1 MSMKDVPVYLFLGFL
16 ESGKTKFIQET
27 LEDTRFNQGEKTVIL
42 LCEEGIEEYDLS
54 RFKDGNVYIETI
66 DGEAELTAERLSDIE
81 KRLAPDRVMCEYN
94 GMFLTQKLF
103 EALPENWSVVQA
115 FMFADSSTFLSYNG
129 NMRQL
134 VYDKLNMADLVAFNR
149 FDDKYDRDMF
159 HKTVRAVSRR
169 AEIIFEYKDGT
180 VVPDDTV
187 DPLPYDLDAPVVE
200 ISDRDYAIWYQDLC
214 EEMSKYDGKTMKLH
228 VKLIKNKLLP
238 DAFIAGR
245 DLMSCCVEDIR
256 LAAVACRNP
265 ENIEIEDG
273 AWYSVT
279 GKMEIRFSKAYNKRG
294 PVLTVEK
301 AEKAEQPA
309 QPVATFY

>member
-1 MSMKDVPVYLFLGFL
+1 MKDVPVYLFLGFL

-42 LCEEGIEEYDLS
+42 MCEEGIEEYDLS
-54 RFKDGNVYIETI
+54 AFKSGNVYIEAV
-66 DGEAELTAERLSDIE
+66 DGEAELTAEKLADIE
-81 KRLAPDRVMCEYN
+81 KRVRPDRVMCEYN
-94 GMFLTQKLF
+94 GMFLVQKLF

-134 VYDKLNMADLVAFNR
+134 VYDKLNVADLVAFNR

-169 AEIIFEYKDGT
+169 AEIIFEYVDGT

-187 DPLPYDLDAPVVE
+187 DPLPFDLDAPVVE
-200 ISDRDYAIWYQDLC
+200 IDDRDYAIWYQDLC
-214 EEMSKYDGKTMKLH
+214 EEMNKYDGKTLSLH

-265 ENIEIEDG
+265 ENFEIEDG
-273 AWYSVT
+273 GWYKVT
-279 GKMEIRFSKAYNKRG
+279 GKLEVRFSKAYNKRG

-301 AEKAEQPA
+301 AEKSDAPA

>member
-1 MSMKDVPVYLFLGFL
+1 MKDVPVYLFLGFL

-54 RFKDGNVYIETI
+54 SFPQNNVIIETI
-66 DGEAELTAERLSDIE
+66 DGEGELTAERLSQIE
-81 KRLAPDRVMCEYN
+81 KKHEPDRVMCEYN
-94 GMFLTQKLF
+94 GMFLVNRLM
-103 EALPENWSVVQA
+103 EVLPENWSVVQA
-115 FMFADSSTFLSYNG
+115 FMFVDSSSFLTYNG

-149 FDDKYDRDMF
+149 FDDKYDRDLF

-169 AEIIFEYKDGT
+169 AEIIFEYTDGT

-187 DPLPYDLDAPVVE
+187 DPLPFDIDAPVVE
-200 ISDRDYAIWYQDLC
+200 IDDRDYAIWYQDMC
-214 EEMSKYDGKTMKLH
+214 EEMMKYDGKRISLH
-228 VKLIKNKLLP
+228 VKLLKNRMIP

-265 ENIEIEDG
+265 EKFSFEEG
-273 AWYSVT
+273 AWYNVE
-279 GKMEIRFSKAYNKRG
+279 GKMEVRFSKAYGKKG

-301 AEKAEQPA
+301 MEKTEQPD

>member
-1 MSMKDVPVYLFLGFL
+1 MRDVPVYLFLGFL

-42 LCEEGIEEYDLS
+42 VCEEGVEEYDLS
-54 RFKDGNVYIETI
+54 AFKSGNVFIETI
-66 DGEAELTAERLSDIE
+66 DGEAELTAEKLDDIE
-81 KRLAPDRVMCEYN
+81 KRLRPDRVMCEYN
-94 GMFLTQKLF
+94 GMFLVQKLF
-103 EALPENWSVVQA
+103 DALPENWQVVQS
-115 FMFADSSTFLSYNG
+115 FMFVDSSTFLSYNG

-134 VYDKLNMADLVAFNR
+134 VYDKLNVSDLVAFNR
-149 FDDKYDRDMF
+149 FDDKYGRDMF

-169 AEIIFEYKDGT
+169 AEIIFEYVDGT

-187 DPLPYDLDAPVVE
+187 DPLPFDLDAPVVE
-200 ISDRDYAIWYQDLC
+200 IADRDYAIWYQDLC
-214 EEMSKYDGKTMKLH
+214 EEMSKYDGKTLRLH
-228 VKLIKNKLLP
+228 VRLIKNKLLP

-273 AWYSVT
+273 GWYEVT
-279 GKMEIRFSKAYNKRG
+279 GKLEVRFSKAYNKRG

-301 AEKAEQPA
+301 AEKADAPE

>member
-1 MSMKDVPVYLFLGFL
+1 MRDVPVYLFLGFL

-42 LCEEGIEEYDLS
+42 VCEEGVEEYDLS
-54 RFKDGNVYIETI
+54 AFKSGNVFIETI
-66 DGEAELTAERLSDIE
+66 DGEAELTAEKLDDIE
-81 KRLAPDRVMCEYN
+81 KRLRPDRVMCEYN
-94 GMFLTQKLF
+94 GMFLVQKLF
-103 EALPENWSVVQA
+103 DALPENWQVVQS
-115 FMFADSSTFLSYNG
+115 FMFVDSSTFLSYNG

-134 VYDKLNMADLVAFNR
+134 VYDKLNVSDLVAFNR
-149 FDDKYDRDMF
+149 FDDKYGRDIF

-169 AEIIFEYKDGT
+169 AEIIFEYVDGT

-187 DPLPYDLDAPVVE
+187 DPLPFDLDAPVVE
-200 ISDRDYAIWYQDLC
+200 IADRDYAIWYQDLC
-214 EEMSKYDGKTMKLH
+214 EEMSKYDGKTLRLH
-228 VKLIKNKLLP
+228 VRLIKNKLLP

-273 AWYSVT
+273 GWYEVT
-279 GKMEIRFSKAYNKRG
+279 GKLEVRFSKAYNKRG

-301 AEKAEQPA
+301 AEKADAPE

>member
-1 MSMKDVPVYLFLGFL
+1 MRDVPVYLFLGFL

-42 LCEEGIEEYDLS
+42 MCEEGIEEYDLAA
-54 RFKDGNVYIETI
+54 FKSGNVFIETI

-81 KRLAPDRVMCEYN
+81 KRLRPDRVMCEYN
-94 GMFLTQKLF
+94 GMFLVQRLF
-103 EALPENWSVVQA
+103 DALPENWQVVQS
-115 FMFADSSTFLSYNG
+115 FMFVDSSTFLSYNG

-134 VYDKLNMADLVAFNR
+134 VYDKLNVSDLVAFNR
-149 FDDKYDRDMF
+149 FDDKYDRDIF

-169 AEIIFEYKDGT
+169 TEIIFEYVDGT

-187 DPLPYDLDAPVVE
+187 DPLPFDLDAPVVE

-214 EEMSKYDGKTMKLH
+214 EEMSKYDGKTLRLH
-228 VKLIKNKLLP
+228 VRLIKNKLLP

-265 ENIEIEDG
+265 ENIGIEDG
-273 AWYSVT
+273 EWYEVT
-279 GKMEIRFSKAYNKRG
+279 GKLEVRFSKAYNKRG

-301 AEKAEQPA
+301 AEKADAPE

>member
-42 LCEEGIEEYDLS
+42 LSEEGIEEYDLS
-54 RFKDGNVYIETI
+54 RFKSGNVYIESI

-134 VYDKLNMADLVAFNR
+134 VYDKLNVADLVAFNR

-169 AEIIFEYKDGT
+169 AEIIFEYTDGK

-214 EEMSKYDGKTMKLH
+214 EEMSKYDGKTLSLR

-265 ENIEIEDG
+265 ENIVIDDG
-273 AWYSVT
+273 GWYNVT
-279 GKMEIRFSKAYNKRG
+279 GKMEVRFSKAYNKRG

-301 AEKAEQPA
+301 AEKTDAPE

>member
-1 MSMKDVPVYLFLGFL
+1 MRDVPVYLFLGFL

-42 LCEEGIEEYDLS
+42 MCEEGVEEYDLS
-54 RFKDGNVYIETI
+54 AFKSGNVFIETI
-66 DGEAELTAERLSDIE
+66 DGEAELTAEKLDDIE
-81 KRLAPDRVMCEYN
+81 KRLRPDRVMCEYN
-94 GMFLTQKLF
+94 GMFLVQKLF
-103 EALPENWSVVQA
+103 DALPENWQVVQS
-115 FMFADSSTFLSYNG
+115 FMFVDSSTFLSYNG

-134 VYDKLNMADLVAFNR
+134 VYDKLNVSDLVAFNR
-149 FDDKYDRDMF
+149 FDDKYGRDIF

-169 AEIIFEYKDGT
+169 AEIIFEYVDGT

-187 DPLPYDLDAPVVE
+187 DPLPFDLDAPVVE
-200 ISDRDYAIWYQDLC
+200 IADRDYAIWYQDLC
-214 EEMSKYDGKTMKLH
+214 EEMSKYDGKTLRLH
-228 VKLIKNKLLP
+228 VRLINNKLLP

-273 AWYSVT
+273 GWYEVT
-279 GKMEIRFSKAYNKRG
+279 GKLEVRFSKAYNKRG

-301 AEKAEQPA
+301 AEKADAPE

>member
-1 MSMKDVPVYLFLGFL
+1 MRDVPVYLFLGFL

-42 LCEEGIEEYDLS
+42 MCEEGVEEYDLS
-54 RFKDGNVYIETI
+54 AFKSGNVFIETI
-66 DGEAELTAERLSDIE
+66 DGEAELTAEKLDDIE
-81 KRLAPDRVMCEYN
+81 KRLRPDRVMCEYN
-94 GMFLTQKLF
+94 GMFLVQKLF
-103 EALPENWSVVQA
+103 DALPENWQVVQS
-115 FMFADSSTFLSYNG
+115 FMFVDSSTFLSYNG

-134 VYDKLNMADLVAFNR
+134 VYDKLNVSDLVAFNR
-149 FDDKYDRDMF
+149 FDDKYGRDIF

-169 AEIIFEYKDGT
+169 AEIIFEYVDGT

-187 DPLPYDLDAPVVE
+187 DPLPFDLDAPVVE
-200 ISDRDYAIWYQDLC
+200 IADRDYAIWYQDLC
-214 EEMSKYDGKTMKLH
+214 EEMSKYDGKTLRLH
-228 VKLIKNKLLP
+228 VRLINNKLLP

-273 AWYSVT
+273 EWYEVT
-279 GKMEIRFSKAYNKRG
+279 GKLEVRFSKAYNKRG

-301 AEKAEQPA
+301 AEKADAPE

>member
-1 MSMKDVPVYLFLGFL
+1 MKDVPVYLFLGFL

-27 LEDTRFNQGEKTVIL
+27 LEDTRFNQGENTVIL
-42 LCEEGIEEYDLS
+42 CCEEGIEEYDLS
-54 RFKDGNVYIETI
+54 AFPQNNVRIESV
-66 DGEAELTAERLSDIE
+66 DSEAELTAARLLEIE
-81 KRLAPDRVMCEYN
+81 KKYSPDRIMCEYN
-94 GMFLTQKLF
+94 GMFKMNTLLS
-103 EALPENWSVVQA
+103 ALPENWSIAQVFFFV
-115 FMFADSSTFLSYNG
+115 DSSTFITYNN

-134 VYDKLNMADLVAFNR
+134 VYEKLNMADLVAFNR
-149 FDDKYDRDMF
+149 FDNSYDRDLF

-187 DPLPYDLDAPVVE
+187 DPLPFDLDAPVVKIE
-200 ISDRDYAIWYQDLC
+200 DRDYAIWYQDLC
-214 EEMSKYDGKTMKLH
+214 EEMKKYDGKTLSFR
-228 VKLIKNKLLP
+228 VKALKNRNIP

-245 DLMSCCVEDIR
+245 DLMTCCVDDIR

-265 ENIEIEDG
+265 KDFAIDEG
-273 AWYSVT
+273 AWYNVT
-279 GKMEIRFSKAYNKRG
+279 GKMEIRFSKAYGKKG

-301 AEKAEQPA
+301 MEKTEQPE

>member
-1 MSMKDVPVYLFLGFL
+1 MRDVPVYLFLGFL

-42 LCEEGIEEYDLS
+42 VCEEGVEEYDLS
-54 RFKDGNVYIETI
+54 AFKSGNVFIETI

-81 KRLAPDRVMCEYN
+81 KRLRPDRVMCEYN
-94 GMFLTQKLF
+94 GMFLAQKLF
-103 EALPENWSVVQA
+103 DALPENWQVVQS
-115 FMFADSSTFLSYNG
+115 FMFVDSSTFLSYNG

-134 VYDKLNMADLVAFNR
+134 VYDKLNVSDLVAFNR
-149 FDDKYDRDMF
+149 FDDKYDRDFF

-169 AEIIFEYKDGT
+169 TEIIFEYVDGT

-187 DPLPYDLDAPVVE
+187 DPLPFDLDAPVVE

-214 EEMSKYDGKTMKLH
+214 EEMSKYDGKTLRLH
-228 VKLIKNKLLP
+228 VRLIKNKLLP

-273 AWYSVT
+273 GWYEVT
-279 GKMEIRFSKAYNKRG
+279 GKLEVRFSKAYNKRG

-301 AEKAEQPA
+301 AEKADAPE

>member
-1 MSMKDVPVYLFLGFL
+1 MRDVPVYLFLGFL

-54 RFKDGNVYIETI
+54 RIGGGNVFIETI
-66 DGEAELTAERLSDIE
+66 DGESELTAARLSDIE

-103 EALPENWSVVQA
+103 DALPQNWQVVQA
-115 FMFADSSTFLSYNG
+115 FMFADSASFLSYNG

-134 VYDKLNMADLVAFNR
+134 VYDKLNMANLVAFNR
-149 FDDKYDRDMF
+149 FDDKYDRDLF

-169 AEIIFEYKDGT
+169 AEIIFEYTDGK

-214 EEMSKYDGKTMKLH
+214 EEMTKYDGKVLSLH
-228 VKLIKNKLLP
+228 VKLIKNRMLP

-265 ENIEIEDG
+265 ENFEFEDG
-273 AWYSVT
+273 AWYNVT

-301 AEKAEQPA
+301 LEKSEQPD

>member
-1 MSMKDVPVYLFLGFL
+1 MKMRDVPVYLFLGFL

-42 LCEEGIEEYDLS
+42 MCEEGIEEYDLS
-54 RFKDGNVYIETI
+54 AFKSGNVYIESI
-66 DGEAELTAERLSDIE
+66 DGEAELTAEKLAEIE
-81 KRLAPDRVMCEYN
+81 KRVRPDRVMCEYN
-94 GMFLTQKLF
+94 GMFLVQKLF
-103 EALPENWSVVQA
+103 DALPENWSVVQS
-115 FMFADSSTFLSYNG
+115 FMFVDSSSFLSYNG

-134 VYDKLNMADLVAFNR
+134 VYDKLNTADLVAFNR
-149 FDDKYDRDMF
+149 FDDKYDKDLF

-169 AEIIFEYKDGT
+169 AEIIFEYVDGT

-187 DPLPYDLDAPVVE
+187 DPLPFDLDAKVVE
-200 ISDRDYAIWYQDLC
+200 ICDRDYAIWYQDLC
-214 EEMSKYDGKTMKLH
+214 EEMSKYDGKTLSLH

-273 AWYSVT
+273 EWYNVT
-279 GKMEIRFSKAYNKRG
+279 GKMEVRFSKAYNKRG
-294 PVLTVEK
+294 PVLTVDK
-301 AEKAEQPA
+301 AEKADAPE

>member
-42 LCEEGIEEYDLS
+42 LSEEGIEEYDLS
-54 RFKDGNVYIETI
+54 RFKGGNVYIESI

-134 VYDKLNMADLVAFNR
+134 VYDKLNVADLVAFNR

-169 AEIIFEYKDGT
+169 AEIIFEYTDGK

-214 EEMSKYDGKTMKLH
+214 EEMSKYDGKTLSLR

-265 ENIEIEDG
+265 ENIVIDDG
-273 AWYSVT
+273 GWYKVT
-279 GKMEIRFSKAYNKRG
+279 GKMEVRFSKAYNKRG

-301 AEKAEQPA
+301 AEKTDAPE

>member
-1 MSMKDVPVYLFLGFL
+1 MSMRDVPVYLFLGFL

-42 LCEEGIEEYDLS
+42 VCEEGVEEYDLS
-54 RFKDGNVYIETI
+54 AFKSGNVFIETI
-66 DGEAELTAERLSDIE
+66 DGEAELTAEKLDGIE
-81 KRLAPDRVMCEYN
+81 KRLRPDRVMCEYN
-94 GMFLTQKLF
+94 GMFLVQKLF
-103 EALPENWSVVQA
+103 DALPENWQVVQS
-115 FMFADSSTFLSYNG
+115 FMFVDSSTFLSYNG

-134 VYDKLNMADLVAFNR
+134 VYDKLNVSDLVAFNR
-149 FDDKYDRDMF
+149 FDDKYGRDIF

-169 AEIIFEYKDGT
+169 AEIIFEYVDGT

-187 DPLPYDLDAPVVE
+187 DPLPFDLDAPVVE
-200 ISDRDYAIWYQDLC
+200 IADRDYAIWYQDLC
-214 EEMSKYDGKTMKLH
+214 EEMSKYDGKTLRLH
-228 VKLIKNKLLP
+228 VRLIKNKLLP

-273 AWYSVT
+273 GWYEVT
-279 GKMEIRFSKAYNKRG
+279 GKLEVRFSKAYNKRG

-301 AEKAEQPA
+301 AEKADAPE

>member
-54 RFKDGNVYIETI
+54 RFKDGNVYIETV

-81 KRLAPDRVMCEYN
+81 KRLSPDRVMCEYN

-134 VYDKLNMADLVAFNR
+134 VYDKLNIADLVAFNR

-187 DPLPYDLDAPVVE
+187 DPLPYDISAPVVE

-214 EEMSKYDGKTMKLH
+214 EEMTKYDGKTMKIH

-265 ENIEIEDG
+265 ENVEIDDG
-273 AWYSVT
+273 AWYNVT
-279 GKMEIRFSKAYNKRG
+279 GKMEVRFSKAYNKRG

-301 AEKAEQPA
+301 AEKADPPE

>member
-1 MSMKDVPVYLFLGFL
+1 MRDVPVYLFLGFL

-42 LCEEGIEEYDLS
+42 MCEEGIEEYDLAA
-54 RFKDGNVYIETI
+54 FKSGNVFIETI

-81 KRLAPDRVMCEYN
+81 KRLRPDRVMCEYN
-94 GMFLTQKLF
+94 GMFLVQKLF
-103 EALPENWSVVQA
+103 DALPENWQVVQS
-115 FMFADSSTFLSYNG
+115 FMFVDSSTFLSYNG

-134 VYDKLNMADLVAFNR
+134 VYDKLNVSDLVAFNR
-149 FDDKYDRDMF
+149 FDDKYDRDIF

-169 AEIIFEYKDGT
+169 TEIIFEYVDGT

-187 DPLPYDLDAPVVE
+187 DPLPFDLDAPVIE

-214 EEMSKYDGKTMKLH
+214 EEMSKYDGKTLRLH
-228 VKLIKNKLLP
+228 VRLIKNKLLP

-265 ENIEIEDG
+265 ENIGIEDG
-273 AWYSVT
+273 EWYEVT
-279 GKMEIRFSKAYNKRG
+279 GKLEVRFSKAYNKRG

-301 AEKAEQPA
+301 AEKADAPE

>member
-1 MSMKDVPVYLFLGFL
+1 MRDVPVYLFLGFL

-42 LCEEGIEEYDLS
+42 MCEEGVEEYDLS
-54 RFKDGNVYIETI
+54 AFKSGNVFIETI
-66 DGEAELTAERLSDIE
+66 DGEAELTAEKLDDIE
-81 KRLAPDRVMCEYN
+81 KRLRPDRVMCEYN
-94 GMFLTQKLF
+94 GMFLVQKLF
-103 EALPENWSVVQA
+103 DALPENWQVVQS
-115 FMFADSSTFLSYNG
+115 FMFVDSSTFLSYNG

-134 VYDKLNMADLVAFNR
+134 VYDKLNVSDLVAFNR
-149 FDDKYDRDMF
+149 FDDKYGRDIF

-169 AEIIFEYKDGT
+169 AEIIFEYVDGT

-187 DPLPYDLDAPVVE
+187 DPLPFDLDAPVVE
-200 ISDRDYAIWYQDLC
+200 IADRDYAIWYQDLC
-214 EEMSKYDGKTMKLH
+214 EEMSKYDGKTLRLH
-228 VKLIKNKLLP
+228 VRLIKNKLLP

-265 ENIEIEDG
+265 ENIGIEDG
-273 AWYSVT
+273 GWYEVT
-279 GKMEIRFSKAYNKRG
+279 GKLEVRFSKAYNKRG

-301 AEKAEQPA
+301 AEKADAPE

>member
-1 MSMKDVPVYLFLGFL
+1 MRDVPVYLFLGFL

-42 LCEEGIEEYDLS
+42 MCEEGIEEYDLAA
-54 RFKDGNVYIETI
+54 FKSGNVFIETVN
-66 DGEAELTAERLSDIE
+66 GEAELTAERLSDIE
-81 KRLAPDRVMCEYN
+81 KRLRPDRVMCEYN
-94 GMFLTQKLF
+94 GMFLVQKLF
-103 EALPENWSVVQA
+103 DALPENWQVVQS
-115 FMFADSSTFLSYNG
+115 FMFVDSSTFLSYNG

-134 VYDKLNMADLVAFNR
+134 VYDKLNVSDLVAFNR
-149 FDDKYDRDMF
+149 FDDKYERDIF

-169 AEIIFEYKDGT
+169 TEIIFEYVDGT

-187 DPLPYDLDAPVVE
+187 DPLPFDLDAPVVE

-214 EEMSKYDGKTMKLH
+214 EEMSKYDGKTLRLH
-228 VKLIKNKLLP
+228 VRLIKNKLLP

-265 ENIEIEDG
+265 ENIGIEDG
-273 AWYSVT
+273 EWYEVT
-279 GKMEIRFSKAYNKRG
+279 GKLEVRFSKAYNKRG

-301 AEKAEQPA
+301 AEKADAPE